1 MTCGKCERLIK
12 EAVLEDVPE
21 VKDVIVNREQG
32 YADIIIPLLP
42 DIQNQPL
49 AADTKNNILNSIHK
63 LVNGKFKARFDSGKL
78 FSFVNLFIGK
88 LYIKI
93 IMNDVIRLNSEFPN
107 I

>member
-12 EAVLEDVPE
+12 EAVLEDAPE

-42 DIQNQPL
+42 DLQNKPL
-49 AADTKNNILNSIHK
+49 PADTKNNILNSIHK

-78 FSFVNLFIGK
+78 FSFFNLFIGK
-88 LYIKI
+88 HYINQHLRKRVSNTI
-93 IMNDVIRLNSEFPN
+93 DSI
-107 I
+107 

>member
-42 DIQNQPL
+42 DLQNKPL
-49 AADTKNNILNSIHK
+49 PADTKNKILNSIHK

-78 FSFVNLFIGK
+78 FLLLVYL
-88 LYIKI
+88 
-93 IMNDVIRLNSEFPN
+93 SEN
-107 I
+107 TTLKRVSNTIDSI